1 MSDFFNPSPQYE
13 ASKPGT
19 KYPILWDTIGVFD
32 SKEEALSAIQAH
44 EEGPLVLSDNG
55 WQVIAAGKEGQWGGV
70 YGTILKVETD
80 DPPFPLTGD
89 GL

>member
-19 KYPILWDTIGVFD
+19 KYPILWDTVGVFE
-32 SKEEALSAIQAH
+32 SKGEALSAIQAH
-44 EEGPLVLSDNG
+44 EEKPLVLSDNG

-70 YGTILKVETD
+70 YGIILKVEAD
-80 DPPFPLTGD
+80 DLPFPLTGA
-89 GL
+89 GE